1 MAESRADLIVGEP
14 LPLDREEAVLHKSR
28 YRWVILALL
37 WLLYAAFGLIFRA
50 MPPLVTPI
58 LEELHLSYAQMGLIL
73 GSWPLTYIMV
83 AIIAGAIIDRRGVRR
98 SILVGTLII
107 GLSAALRYFPN
118 GFITMLIAVAL
129 FGVGGPMISIGGPK
143 AIAMWFQGKSRGT
156 AISIY
161 MTGPWIGGLIALA
174 ITNSL
179 VMPLMEYSWRF
190 TFVFYGS
197 LAFLVALLWGFLARD
212 TRPRMTM
219 PDASIGEVFRQL
231 AKTSNVQ
238 ILLIM
243 GLLTFATLHGFTNW
257 LPRILE
263 NGGLTPILAGYAASI
278 PIAAGIPA
286 TLIIP
291 RLIPAHLRGR
301 FVALFALL
309 TVITLFVVVATQG
322 AALLA
327 GLILF
332 GVANACFLPLLL
344 LMLMDTP
351 EVGSR
356 YMGAAGGM
364 FFSVAE
370 IGGFAGPLI
379 MGALVDITGT
389 FLTGAFFLMG
399 LNLAIIA
406 LALSFKAGSR

>member
-1 MAESRADLIVGEP
+1 MAESRADLIAGVP
-14 LPLDREEAVLHKSR
+14 LLRDREVLHKRS

-73 GSWPLTYIMV
+73 GSWALTYILV
-83 AIIAGAIIDRRGVRR
+83 AIIAGAIIDRWGVRR

-118 GFITMLIAVAL
+118 GFNTMLMAVAL

-143 AIAMWFQGKSRGT
+143 SIAMWFQGKSRST
-156 AISIY
+156 AIGIY
-161 MTGPWIGGLIALA
+161 MTGHWIGGLIALA

-179 VMPLMEYSWRF
+179 IMPFMGYSWRL

-197 LAFLVALLWGFLARD
+197 LVFLVALLWVYFARD
-212 TRPRMTM
+212 TKPRITM
-219 PDASIGEVFRQL
+219 SNASVSEVFRQL
-231 AKTSNVQ
+231 AKTRNVQ

-243 GLLTFATLHGFTNW
+243 GLLSFATMHGFTNW

-263 NGGLTPILAGYAASI
+263 NDGLTPVLAGYTASI
-278 PIAAGIPA
+278 PIAAAIPA
-286 TLIIP
+286 TLMIP

-301 FVALFALL
+301 LIALFALL
-309 TVITLFVVVATQG
+309 TVTTIFIVVETQG
-322 AALLA
+322 AVLLA
-327 GLILF
+327 GLVLF
-332 GVANACFLPLLL
+332 GVASSCFLPLLL
-344 LMLMDTP
+344 LMLMDTLP
-351 EVGSR
+351 VGSR
-356 YMGAAGGM
+356 HMGVAGGM
-364 FFSVAE
+364 FFSISE

-379 MGALVDITGT
+379 MGALVDITGA
-389 FLTGAFFLMG
+389 FLTGALFLMAM
-399 LNLAIIA
+399 NLAIIA
-406 LALSFKAGSR
+406 LALLFKAVPTN